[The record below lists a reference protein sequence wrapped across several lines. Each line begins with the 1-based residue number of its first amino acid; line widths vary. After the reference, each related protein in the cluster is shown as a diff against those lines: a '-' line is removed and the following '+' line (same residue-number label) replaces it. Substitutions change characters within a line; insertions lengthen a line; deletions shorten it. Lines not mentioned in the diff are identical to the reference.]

1 MMINFIN
8 KLFIMK
14 KLLLIPIIS
23 LFIISCVSE
32 IGPPGPP
39 GQDGIDG
46 INILGQIFEAQV
58 DFTADNGFEV
68 FIEFPSQIEVFD
80 TDVVIAY
87 ILVGID
93 NGVDIWEPLPQTL
106 FFEDGI
112 LLYGYNYTFN
122 DIVFFLDGTVSIAD
136 LNPELTQ
143 DIIFRV
149 AIIPADAA
157 KSMDTNNLKEVMNA
171 LHNKEII
178 TLN

>member
-1 MMINFIN
+1 
-8 KLFIMK
+8 MK

-58 DFTADNGFEV
+58 DFTADNDFEV

-112 LLYGYNYTFN
+112 LLYGYNYNFN

-149 AIIPADAA
+149 AIIPADEA
-157 KSMDTNNLKEVMNA
+157 KSVDTNNLKEVMNA

-178 TLN
+178 KLNEF